1 MRIALTI
8 DVCRLVG
15 DVLLATGF
23 LSYSGPFNQEFR
35 TILLDAWKKELTSRK
50 IPYSPEINLTEMLTD
65 AATVRQYISY
75 VHIHTMPFCYRLVN
89 GIFRAYQTMTSPFKM
104 E

>member
-1 MRIALTI
+1 M
-8 DVCRLVG
+8 CRLVG

-35 TILLDAWKKELTSRK
+35 TILLNAWKKELTSRK

-65 AATVRQYISY
+65 AATVRQNILVMYRS
-75 VHIHTMPFCYRLVN
+75 TNMLLCYRLVN
-89 GIFRAYQTMTSPFKM
+89 GIFKVYQMMTSQFKM